1 MSAKMAGNHETEART
16 AQHLRHLNLERL
28 VVAAMERREP
38 FTRAELT
45 TDTSLSAPTVGNLMV
60 HLIRNGLIKELG
72 TGPSQGGRRPSF
84 LEFNARYGLIAGVA
98 VSPMKTRIA
107 VGDMRGERIATRD
120 WPSLSAMQPNTFVP
134 KMATWLKTL
143 LSENSLPA
151 DKLLSVAVSVAGTI
165 DDINGI
171 VLAAP
176 NLKGWAQA
184 AVGPLLKEA
193 LGGIPVSVETD
204 TNLAILGERWRG
216 AAVGHDSCALIYV
229 GTGIG
234 AGIVWNG
241 ELIRG
246 HHFLAGK
253 IGLMT
258 MGPQFL
264 KQDFGAA
271 GCLETLASLKAIRAR
286 WSTPGASEASEKG
299 LDELFTAAQRG
310 DARAKKLVE
319 ETAELIAI
327 AASHIALVVD
337 PSLIVVAGAV
347 AEHPQFLTHIRQVAG
362 AIIPSPPEIVPAKL
376 GKEGPL
382 WGSLL
387 LAQTASRDVLRQHLR
402 ALA

>member
-1 MSAKMAGNHETEART
+1 MAGNRETEART

-28 VVAAMERREP
+28 LVAAMGRREP

-45 TDTSLSAPTVGNLMV
+45 TDTSLSAPTVGNLMLP
-60 HLIRNGLIKELG
+60 LIRSGLIRELG

-84 LEFNARYGLIAGVA
+84 LEFNARYGLVAGIA

-107 VGDMRGERIATRD
+107 LADMRGERLAAREL
-120 WPSLSAMQPNTFVP
+120 PSLGGMPPATFIP
-134 KMATWLKTL
+134 KMATWVKTL
-143 LSENSLPA
+143 IAESSFPA
-151 DKLLSVAVSVAGTI
+151 DKLLSVAVSVAGTV

-176 NLKGWAQA
+176 NLDGWAQA
-184 AVGPLLKEA
+184 ALGPMLTDA
-193 LGGIPVSVETD
+193 LGGVSVAVETD

-234 AGIVWNG
+234 AGIVFGG

-253 IGLMT
+253 IGLMA
-258 MGPQFL
+258 MGPQYL
-264 KQDFGAA
+264 HQDFGAA
-271 GCLETLASLKAIRAR
+271 GCLETLASLKAIRSR
-286 WSTPGASEASEKG
+286 WSAGAPDAGEKAP
-299 LDELFTAAQRG
+299 DDLFAAAQQG
-310 DARAKKLVE
+310 NARAQKLIE
-319 ETAELIAI
+319 ETAELIAM
-327 AASHIALVVD
+327 AASHICLVVD
-337 PSLIVVAGAV
+337 PSLIVVAGALV
-347 AEHPQFLTHIRQVAG
+347 EHEQFLAHLRQIASRIV
-362 AIIPSPPEIVPAKL
+362 PSPPEIVPAKL

-387 LAQTASRDVLRQHLR
+387 LARNASRDVLRQHLR
-402 ALA
+402 ALV